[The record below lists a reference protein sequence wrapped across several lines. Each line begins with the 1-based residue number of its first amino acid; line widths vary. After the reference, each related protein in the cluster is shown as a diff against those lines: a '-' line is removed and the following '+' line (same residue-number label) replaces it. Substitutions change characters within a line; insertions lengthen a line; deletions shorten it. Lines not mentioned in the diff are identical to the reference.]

1 MPVFIAML
9 RGINV
14 SGHNT
19 IKMENLRAAL
29 AALGFGEVKTY
40 IQSGNIVFQT
50 ANASPAVLAE
60 KIAKKIQADFG
71 LSVPVIVRSSE
82 ELGEVLKHNPLLRR
96 TGVDETKM
104 HVTFLSGLAPKN
116 AEEILK
122 SLAGE
127 SEQFAVCGREIYLH
141 CPDGYGETKLSSS
154 AIEKKLSVQ
163 ATTRNWKTVNVLH
176 ALAD

>member
-1 MPVFIAML
+1 MPVYFAML

-60 KIAKKIQADFG
+60 KIAKKFRLILASPFPSSFG
-71 LSVPVIVRSSE
+71 
-82 ELGEVLKHNPLLRR
+82 RR
-96 TGVDETKM
+96 
-104 HVTFLSGLAPKN
+104 KN
-116 AEEILK
+116 WAK
-122 SLAGE
+122 
-127 SEQFAVCGREIYLH
+127 C
-141 CPDGYGETKLSSS
+141 
-154 AIEKKLSVQ
+154 
-163 ATTRNWKTVNVLH
+163 
-176 ALAD
+176 